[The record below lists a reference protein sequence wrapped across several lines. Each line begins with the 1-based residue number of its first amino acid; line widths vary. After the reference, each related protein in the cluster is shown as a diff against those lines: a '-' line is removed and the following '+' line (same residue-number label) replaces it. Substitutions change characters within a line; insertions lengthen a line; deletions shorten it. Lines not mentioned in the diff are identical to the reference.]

1 MLIYGLSSRS
11 PLFPPHAVPAKQASD
26 MVQIT
31 AAATKMEGTTEWEGT
46 QCGNS
51 WQEAEAMGCHF
62 DVMASRWYSPE
73 CHDSEALEEMLQEPQ
88 INYTWYADAKHTER
102 LDEAVVLS
110 GQFEK
115 IYPLY
120 DFHIGHCLYLWRKLH
135 RAVIHNRPLD
145 DELFSYEHT
154 VHCTRLILHWR
165 EPKET
170 VTYQTSGRPFCRS
183 TRLGYIL

>member
-1 MLIYGLSSRS
+1 
-11 PLFPPHAVPAKQASD
+11 

-102 LDEAVVLS
+102 LDEAVVLN